1 MSWCGVTDEWVE
13 ERGRGKHYCNT
24 VWTERDPCTP
34 THAHPRTRTHTHLNL
49 GACKHTRQVA
59 LTKMHTTHG
68 LCLRADLIMV
78 TPISKRWQ
86 QHGGGCGRL
95 WMPGEMSSQSTDTHL
110 VATSI
115 PISGACQSTRRAHN
129 GLTPPPLCHCRAAAS
144 AKQMSKADQYSFVPL
159 ICS

>member
-1 MSWCGVTDEWVE
+1 MSQCGVTDEWVE

-24 VWTERDPCTP
+24 GLDGERPVHTHTRTP
-34 THAHPRTRTHTHLNL
+34 TYTHTHLNL
-49 GACKHTRQVA
+49 GACKHTRRVA
-59 LTKMHTTHG
+59 LTQTHTTHG

-95 WMPGEMSSQSTDTHL
+95 WMPGEMSSQSTDTHP

-115 PISGACQSTRRAHN
+115 PISGACQSTRRTHN
-129 GLTPPPLCHCRAAAS
+129 GVTPPPLCHCRAAVS
-144 AKQMSKADQYSFVPL
+144 AKQMSKADQYSSLPL
-159 ICS
+159 IRY